1 VRIRGLVVALALAL
15 ATAACSGGGSGAS
28 DHASGATTTSVPSTT
43 RLGASDLCPWFRGAT
58 TQLSSTGPTAPGFLI
73 DATAGAQGCLDV
85 VTFTFQTQGDGTP
98 PGYTVGYRDPQ
109 KDPFLDGDPPSP
121 IDVPG
126 SAFLAVT
133 ILPALSTDPTVEGNP
148 STYLGN
154 LSLQYGDHHHLEIVR
169 ELPDGKTADG
179 QDTIN
184 WVIGLGAA
192 RPFRVDRAANPPR
205 VMILIG

>member
-1 VRIRGLVVALALAL
+1 VRIRGLVVVLALVL
-15 ATAACSGGGSGAS
+15 AACSGGSGGSDDAS
-28 DHASGATTTSVPSTT
+28 RATTTSTPPPTVP
-43 RLGASDLCPWFRGAT
+43 GASDQCAGFRGAT
-58 TQLSSTGPTAPGFLI
+58 TQINSIGPTAPGFLT

-85 VTFTFQTQGDGTP
+85 VTFTFQTRGDGTP
-98 PGYTVGYRDPQ
+98 PGYSIGYRNVEI
-109 KDPFLDGDPPSP
+109 DPFTDGDPPSP

-126 SAFLAVT
+126 NAFLEVT
-133 ILPALSTDPTVEGNP
+133 IWPALSSDPSVDGNP
-148 STYLGN
+148 PTYLGN

-179 QDTIN
+179 QDTVH
-184 WVIGLGAA
+184 WVIGLDAT